1 MSAFTWANLVPGVG
15 HELAHVATVGV
26 VSVGLCVA
34 ALVGRSSLGKGE
46 SAVLP
51 AERFSL
57 RGIFEM
63 LTEFVVGLTDMI
75 IGQRGRKFV
84 PFFTA
89 LFTFILVNNLF
100 GVLPG
105 VVPATENIN
114 LTFAMGLFSFAAYN
128 YYGLKENGLS
138 YLKHFLGPFLPL
150 AVIMLPIE
158 LVSNFIRPFSLSMR
172 LANVMAG
179 DHTVLGVF
187 LDLVPIAVPI
197 PFYLLGIFVCFIQ
210 AFVFTLLSMV
220 YISMAT
226 EHEH

>member
-1 MSAFTWANLVPGVG
+1 MSFTWTSLVPGVG
-15 HELAHVATVGV
+15 HEYAHVATAGV
-26 VSVGLCVA
+26 ISVGLIIA
-34 ALVGRSSLGKGE
+34 GIVGRVSLGSGDQAIVPVGK
-46 SAVLP
+46 
-51 AERFSL
+51 FSI
-57 RGIFEM
+57 RGIFEL
-63 LTEFVVGLTDMI
+63 LTEFIVGLVDMI
-75 IGQRGRKFV
+75 IGHHGRKFV

-89 LFTFILVNNLF
+89 LFTFILINNLM

-105 VVPATENIN
+105 IVPATENIN
-114 LTFAMGLFSFAAYN
+114 LTFAMGIFSFAAYN

-172 LANVMAG
+172 LANVMLG

-226 EHEH
+226 AHEH